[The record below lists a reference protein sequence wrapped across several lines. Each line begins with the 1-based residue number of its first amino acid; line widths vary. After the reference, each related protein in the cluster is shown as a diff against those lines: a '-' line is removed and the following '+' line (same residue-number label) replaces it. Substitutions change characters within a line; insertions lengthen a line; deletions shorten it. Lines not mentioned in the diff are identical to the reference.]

1 MPKKYDFLTKTK
13 IQSGQQCTKKLWFD
27 VHQPI
32 KDRIKKSIFERGNRF
47 NDVVRKHYTKVYGK
61 SKNLDGDWYGPIK
74 KTEEAINSSDINVIY
89 EGTFEYLNTQVKTD
103 VLIRKKNGWE
113 LLEAKSSTKL
123 KPEHIPDISIQ
134 SFIVRKCMEQLG
146 HNLISIKLIHI
157 NRDFTLKKE
166 GDYQDFINDEN
177 DLTGKIIETEITNYI
192 ENLIPLTIKNSPCP
206 EKDMGPHC
214 RKPYDC
220 DYQDRCKSLL
230 PKSNVTSFTILPYIG
245 KDKKLNEY
253 MKKEGTM
260 DLQKVPLRFF
270 KDRKDYAPGYH
281 KIIQDAHK
289 NNEPWFSPNLK
300 NIFKKFSFPFY
311 FIDFETIM
319 QGVPII
325 KGTQPYYAVP
335 FQWSLHKWDS
345 VDKEINDGES
355 FLKFKDHDIERQFI
369 ESLLKA
375 VDENGTI
382 FAHNANGT
390 EIKTLGRLKD
400 KGNCKELE
408 DKIDKL
414 IERIEDSLIIARN
427 NFYSPL
433 MNGDWGIKSIIKAIP
448 DSNISYE
455 EAGNIDGG
463 DAAQLA
469 WFICTNPKT
478 SDDDKKKE
486 KKLLIDYCAKDT
498 LAVYYLIKYLINKSE
513 EAGN

>member
-32 KDRIKKSIFERGNRF
+32 EDRIKKSIFERGNRF

-245 KDKKLNEY
+245 KDKKLKEY

-325 KGTQPYYAVP
+325 KGTQPYYPLP
-335 FQWSLHKWDS
+335 FQWSVHKWES
-345 VDKEINDGES
+345 IDKEINKGES
-355 FLKFKDHDIERQFI
+355 FLKFKDQDIERQFI

-375 VDENGTI
+375 VGENGTVFVHQAGFEKKI
-382 FAHNANGT
+382 LNN
-390 EIKTLGRLKD
+390 LKEKD
-400 KGNCKELE
+400 NCKNLV

-414 IERIEDSLIIARN
+414 INRVEDTYVIAKK
-427 NFYSPL
+427 NFYSPP
-433 MNGDWGIKSIIKAIP
+433 MNGEYGIKSIIKAIS
-448 DSNISYE
+448 DSGISYE
-455 EAGNIDGG
+455 EKGNIAGG
-463 DAAQLA
+463 DEAQLA
-469 WFICTNPKT
+469 WFIYTDSKT
-478 SDDDKKKE
+478 SNKDKE
-486 KKLLIDYCAKDT
+486 KQKELLIDYCSKDT
-498 LAVYYLIKYLINKSE
+498 LAVYYLVKYLMEKTKT
-513 EAGN
+513 

>member
-13 IQSGQQCTKKLWFD
+13 IQSGQQCPKKLWFD

-32 KDRIKKSIFERGNRF
+32 KDKIKKSIFARGNRF

-74 KTEEAINSSDINVIY
+74 KTEKAINSSDINVIY

-134 SFIVRKCMEQLG
+134 SFIVRKCLKQLG
-146 HNLISIKLIHI
+146 HDLVSIKLIHI
-157 NRDFTLKKE
+157 NENFTLKKE
-166 GDYQDFINDEN
+166 GDYQDLVNDEN
-177 DLTGKIIETEITNYI
+177 DLTNKIIETEITNDI
-192 ENLIPLTIKNSPCP
+192 KDLIPLTIKNSPCP
-206 EKDMGPHC
+206 EKEMGSHC
-214 RKPYDC
+214 RIPYDC
-220 DYQDRCKSLL
+220 DYQDRCESLL
-230 PKSNVTSFTILPYIG
+230 PKSNVTPFTILPYIG
-245 KDKKLNEY
+245 KDKELNEY

-260 DLQKVPLRFF
+260 DLQKVPSRFF
-270 KDRKDYAPGYH
+270 KDRKGYALGYH

-289 NNEPWFSPNLK
+289 NNEPWHNPNLK
-300 NIFKKFSFPFY
+300 GDFEKFSFPFY
-311 FIDFETIM
+311 FMDFETVM

-325 KGTQPYYAVP
+325 KGTQPNYPLP
-335 FQWSLHKWDS
+335 FQWSVHKWES
-345 VDKEINDGES
+345 LDKEINDGES

-375 VDENGTI
+375 VGKNGTI
-382 FAHNANGT
+382 FAHSAQGT
-390 EIKTLGRLKD
+390 EIRTLERLRDKD
-400 KGNCKELE
+400 NCKDLV
-408 DKIDKL
+408 DKINKL

-455 EAGNIDGG
+455 EEDNIEGG

-469 WFICTNPKT
+469 WFNFTDRKT
-478 SDDDKKKE
+478 SNEDKKKI
-486 KKLLIDYCAKDT
+486 KKIL
-498 LAVYYLIKYLINKSE
+498 
-513 EAGN
+513 